1 MIVVAGHIITDPAN
15 VQGLYEAL
23 CALRPAT
30 LEEEGCVDYHFAIDD
45 REKGTIL
52 AYERWATQESLT
64 NHLSTPHVGNLL
76 EKWGDKVDMVVT
88 KFDAVNPR
96 GLMD

>member
-1 MIVVAGHIITDPAN
+1 MIVVAGHIQTDPAH
-15 VQGLYEAL
+15 VEALYEAL

-45 REKGTIL
+45 RAKGTIL
-52 AYERWATQESLT
+52 AYERWANQESLT
-64 NHLSTPHVGNLL
+64 NHLSTPHVGKLL
-76 EKWGDKVDMVVT
+76 ESWGDKVSMEVT
-88 KFDAVNPR
+88 KFDAVNAR